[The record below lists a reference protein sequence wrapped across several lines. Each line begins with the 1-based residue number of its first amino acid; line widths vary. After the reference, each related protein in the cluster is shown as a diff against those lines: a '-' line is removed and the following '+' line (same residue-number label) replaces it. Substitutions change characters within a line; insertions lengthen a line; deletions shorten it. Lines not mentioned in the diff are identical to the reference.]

1 MARKKAKKSEPRF
14 DCIAFVSNAAES
26 FAYMD
31 LRKDKQLRYIKE
43 HAKAHNIHVAAEVV
57 TSGELDFIA
66 HWQVLCAM
74 LKARKADGVIVAS
87 MSSLTCRVAT
97 AYKLIGQVI
106 EAGGIVYSV
115 DDHGVL
121 DLDLGGFQNE

>member
-1 MARKKAKKSEPRF
+1 MANRRVKKEEPRR
-14 DCIAFVSNAAES
+14 DCIAFVSNAADS

-31 LRKDKQLRYIKE
+31 LKKDKQLRYIRE
-43 HAKAHNIHVAAEVV
+43 HASAHNIHVAAEVV

-74 LKARKADGVIVAS
+74 VKGRKVDGVIVAR
-87 MSSLTCRVAT
+87 MSSLTCSVAT

-115 DDHGVL
+115 DDNGIL
-121 DLDLGGFQNE
+121 DLYLGGFQNE